1 MGMKVLIIGGG
12 IGGLVAAVALDRAG
26 FDVHVFEATQ
36 SVAPLG
42 VGINL
47 LPHCVRVLDQFGA
60 MAPLLEIG
68 IQTRE
73 LVYFNRLGQR
83 IWGEPRGIE
92 AGYRWPQISIH
103 RGELQIALLKI
114 VQQRLGAQRIHLGHH
129 LVGFEQR
136 RHNQVTGHF
145 ARERNGRPFG
155 QKTGDVLIG
164 ADGIHSTV
172 RAQLFPSE
180 GPPKWNAGQI
190 WRAVSEGTPFL
201 SGRSHI
207 MAGGRQTFVAYP
219 ISKAHE
225 DRGRALI
232 NWVAR
237 FFVDPAQDFPPEQWN
252 RRGKLEDFLPR
263 YEDWRFD
270 WLDVPAVIRAAEAVY
285 EFPMVDRDPLMRW
298 SFGRVSL
305 LGDAAHP
312 MYPLGSNGASQAI
325 LDADMLAR
333 SLRDYPDPEEAL
345 VQYEAERR
353 PKTAQVVANNRRGG
367 PAAVVSMVEER
378 APNGFTDLN
387 SVVTHEELARISDD
401 YKHIANFDLVTVNR

>member
-1 MGMKVLIIGGG
+1 MRVLIIGGG
-12 IGGLVAAVALDRAG
+12 IGGLVAALALDRAG
-26 FDVHVFEATQ
+26 FDVHVFEAAP
-36 SVAPLG
+36 SVKPLG

-47 LPHCVRVLDQFGA
+47 LPHCVRVLDQLGA

-73 LVYFNRLGQR
+73 LVYFNRMGQR
-83 IWGEPRGIE
+83 IWGEPRGLE

-103 RGELQIALLKI
+103 RGELQVALLEM
-114 VQQRLGAQRIHLGHH
+114 VHRRLGAHRIHLGHY

-136 RHNQVTGHF
+136 GYSQVTGHF
-145 ARERNGRPFG
+145 ATKRNGHPFA
-155 QKTGDVLIG
+155 QETGDVLIG

-172 RAQLFPSE
+172 RAQLFPNE
-180 GPPKWNAGQI
+180 GPPKWNGGLI
-190 WRAVSEGTPFL
+190 WRAVSEGNLFL

-225 DRGRALI
+225 DRGHALI

-237 FFVDPAQDFPPEQWN
+237 FFVDPDRDFPPEQWN

-270 WLDVPAVIRAAEAVY
+270 WLDIPAVIRAAEAVY
-285 EFPMVDRDPLMRW
+285 EFPMVDRDPLARW
-298 SFGRVSL
+298 SFGRVTL

-312 MYPLGSNGASQAI
+312 MYPLGSNGASQSI
-325 LDADMLAR
+325 LDAEMLAR
-333 SLRDYPDPEEAL
+333 ALHDHADVEEAL
-345 VQYEAERR
+345 AQYEAERR
-353 PKTAQVVANNRRGG
+353 PKTALVVANNRRGG
-367 PAAVVSMVEER
+367 PAAVINMVEER
-378 APNGFTDLN
+378 APNGFTDLAA
-387 SVVTHEELARISDD
+387 VVTHEELARISDD
-401 YKHIANFDLVTVNR
+401 YKRVASFDLATVNG

>member
-1 MGMKVLIIGGG
+1 MKVLVVGGG
-12 IGGLVAAVALDRAG
+12 IGGLVAALALDRAG
-26 FDVHVFEATQ
+26 FDVHVFEAAR
-36 SVAPLG
+36 SVKPLG

-47 LPHCVRVLDQFGA
+47 LPHCIRVLDQLGA

-83 IWGEPRGIE
+83 IWGEPRGRE

-103 RGELQIALLKI
+103 RGELQLALLQI
-114 VQQRLGAQRIHLGHH
+114 AQQRLGTPRIHLGHH
-129 LVGFEQR
+129 LVAFE
-136 RHNQVTGHF
+136 RHGAHQITGHF
-145 ARERNGRPFG
+145 ATERNGQPVARHA
-155 QKTGDVLIG
+155 GDVLIG

-172 RAQLFPSE
+172 RALLFPHE
-180 GPPKWNAGQI
+180 GPPKWNGGLI
-190 WRAVSEGTPFL
+190 WRAVSEDMPFL

-219 ISKAHE
+219 ISKPHE

-237 FFVDPAQDFPPEQWN
+237 FFVDPTQDLPPEQWN

-285 EFPMVDRDPLMRW
+285 EFPMVDRDPLPRW
-298 SFGRVSL
+298 SFGRITL

-312 MYPLGSNGASQAI
+312 MYPLGSNGASQSI
-325 LDADMLAR
+325 LDADVLAQA
-333 SLRDYPDPEEAL
+333 LRDHADPEEAL
-345 VQYEAERR
+345 VQYETERR

-367 PAAVVSMVEER
+367 PAAVINLVEER
-378 APNGFTDLN
+378 APNGFNDLA

-401 YKHIANFDLVTVNR
+401 YKRIASFDLATVNG